1 MGSPGG
7 SHRSCRSSL
16 LWRLGA
22 LILILNAC
30 HAPLMINAKQITSLD
45 DDLDFAEKDNVILDR
60 EKRHDVLDD
69 WNSIADDDEP
79 QLVEGNW
86 FSQGVHRV
94 RRELSRIFGS
104 GTEASKVRV
113 HRSLNKRQQERR
125 QQAKEE
131 AKQRRDLQK
140 FNRQQL
146 QEKQRLQ
153 KLQSRKRSPDNYE
166 ENYPGSGDGGDGGD
180 GGDETTSYRTVFI
193 IHEPFFTEY
202 EDKNSEKFDTLQRQL
217 AQELLSFFREVYE
230 LDDDDVELHSTL
242 LNVEPTDDAFK
253 QRVLVQLEIP
263 NRITDFEEQFR
274 KQLSNYNRIDRIGA
288 SVDDR
293 FAFYPYQETQIN
305 IGYDIHPEGPVISAH
320 DTIPEVEGSGDDSA
334 VTISHS
340 GSVSGCRGDTTYTC
354 PVSGHT
360 ICDEQRC
367 DSIRD
372 CPDNEDESN
381 CDSDNY
387 EPDLICSEEEFK
399 CDYRCLNLNYRCN
412 GHLDCEDQT
421 DEAGCP
427 PTEEQEPNPK
437 PEPPVD
443 NWIGNVCQSNEFR
456 CRNGECISLDK
467 HCDNVSDCSEG
478 EDENE
483 DCAAACSAMEYQ
495 CRDGTRCI
503 SSSQQCDG
511 HPDCSD
517 GDDEEHC
524 DGSGY
529 DEDECRFNEFRC
541 GTGECIPMRQVCDNI
556 YDCADNSDELN
567 CDIDDPNTDTFDEN
581 EIIRNYADHNRQ
593 YVTSGPYGG
602 RPRLDGDDARE
613 YELYTPNRYE
623 GYTPKNVYV
632 KVNSD
637 SVCNSNQFKCTS
649 ANICIPLHMR
659 CDGFYHCNDLS
670 DERDCE
676 NYELPKTTRRPPI
689 SRPSTTTR
697 ITTTRTTS
705 APERPSWPAWTA
717 RPRPPA
723 SLEIGPT
730 SSPRASETVATR
742 TNPFLITSTTTATT
756 PLPTQ
761 LTNNSSP
768 SSSSSSSSLL
778 PTRSN
783 CLENIEFACHNR
795 DCIPIESVCDGID
808 DCDQHEDEDYMLCNC
823 SSDKYKCQRGG
834 GCIPKTQV
842 CDGKSQCH
850 DGSDESACHF
860 HARFNK
866 SRPIVECMSY
876 QYQCGDGSC
885 ISGYKRCNGITD
897 CADGADEN
905 NCLFHYPDNT
915 EDYDDRYDTDEMPC
929 DVTDVLCDDN
939 RCLPYEKKCDGIIDC
954 DDRTDEASCPGTENC
969 LDSEFECDDY
979 CIPLDQLCNGIVN
992 CNDGNDEHNCS
1003 FCRDGAHL
1011 CNNGDCIVPSRLCNG
1026 IIDCSD
1032 ASDERQCVTTRL
1044 TPNDCTS
1051 EEFFCD
1057 DLCLNRSKRC
1067 NGHIDC
1073 IDHSDENNCP
1083 LPCPQHTCPSGKCY
1097 TESERCDGRQ
1107 HCEDNS
1113 DERNCCA
1120 AGQFRCRDGHCISQE
1135 AVCDNY
1141 AQCPDGSDEADCHTG
1156 ECLSNQFRCR
1166 NGQCVGAA
1174 ARCNRQTDCLDGSD
1188 EQNCEPKQQ
1197 QNPNK
1202 MQGHSTVLSTA
1213 TTTTT
1218 TTTTIPTTAT
1228 MPSIQSTS
1236 VPAFRIICPSTT
1248 FRCEK
1253 GPCIA
1258 LALHCNGHVDCPYDA
1273 SDELDCPG
1281 LTLSNEIDPNEPAN
1295 NPRNQLLLK
1304 TYPDSQSIK
1313 ESREVVFRCR
1323 DEGPARAKVRW
1334 SRPGGQ
1340 PLPVGFTDK
1349 NGRLEIPNI
1358 RVEDAGTYVCEAV
1371 GFPSYMPGQQVTVHL
1386 QVERYN
1392 NVERPPTAC
1401 SEHQATCMN
1410 GDCIDKRNICDGT
1423 LHCSDGS
1430 DEHSCSHGRKCQP
1443 NQFLCNNS
1451 KCVERTWRCD
1461 GENDCGDNSDE
1472 ESCDTEASDTPCRFN
1487 EFQCRSGHCIP
1498 KSFQCDDLPDCT
1510 DGSDETG
1517 CMAPVPVRPP
1527 PPVKSLLEGESLELT
1542 CTATGTPVPTIV
1554 WRLNWGHVPDKCTS
1568 TSHEGTGKLYCPN
1581 MLLKDSGAYSCE
1593 IINTRGTHF
1602 VTPDT
1607 IVKVTPERNNFCAAG
1622 FFNMLARSAEECI
1635 SCFCFGVANSCD
1647 SANLFT
1653 YAIQPPILS
1662 HRVVSVELSP
1672 YRQLVINEA
1681 PGQDLLSLHH
1691 GVQFRASNVQYGGR
1705 ETPYLALPSDYMG
1718 NQLKSYGGNLKYEVS
1733 YVGSGRPVSGPDVII
1748 TGNGFTLTHR
1758 VRTQSGLSNK
1768 VSVSLLPGGW
1778 QKPDGRKATREEIMM
1793 ILANVDNILI
1803 RLGYL
1808 DSVEREVELVNISL
1822 DSAGTSDQ
1830 GLGSASLVEKCN
1842 CPPGYIGDSCESCA
1856 PGYVRQRGGAWLG
1869 HCVPFT
1875 PEPCAAGTYG
1885 DPRRG
1890 IPCRECPCPQSGSNN
1905 FASGCKLSPDGD
1917 VICNCYEGY
1926 TGRRCES
1933 CASGYQGTPMAPGGS
1948 CHRIPES
1955 TCNVEGTYSAKA
1967 DGSCQCKNLV
1977 IGEHCDSCAPKSFH
1991 LNSFTYT
1998 GCIECFCS
2006 GLQAD
2011 CTSTSW
2017 FRHQISSSFGRT
2029 RAPHGFQLVRDYTR
2043 LNPQTVAFEVSSS
2056 AISFSSSSS
2065 EHSGSDTLYWSLPAL
2080 FLGNKL
2086 TSYGGRL
2093 NYTLSYSPL
2102 PGGQMSRNSA
2112 PDVVI
2117 KSGEDLTLIHYR
2129 KSAVSPSTAN
2139 SYAVPIIE
2147 SAWQRSDGQLANR
2160 EHLLMAL
2167 SDIRAIYIKATYT
2180 TSTKEGSLQQVVL
2193 DTATATALG
2202 TQRAY
2207 EVEECRC
2214 PTGYKGL
2221 SCERCAPGYKRNPEE
2236 GLYLG
2241 LCEPCECNGHS
2252 SQCDAETGE
2261 CLNCADNTEGESCER
2276 CSAGYVGDA
2285 RQGSPYDCQPDG
2297 GEHRPAPGPGP
2308 NPDERIDCSRYYCD
2322 QYGTSSC
2329 DDGYCVCKQNVIGNQ
2344 CDQCRPGTFGLSG
2357 NHTDGCKECFCSRQ
2371 STQCSSAVLYR
2382 ELIPVDFIDNRPLIT
2397 DEHGEIQDNEN
2408 IRLDL
2413 KENLYIYSY
2422 ESFLPKYWSLRGSLL
2437 GNHLHSYGGTLTYLL
2452 IVESKSGR
2460 YVEGHDVI
2468 LIGNGVKLIWS
2479 RPSYKADEIQYT
2491 VRLHEDDDWQRQ
2503 ERGRAVQASRSD
2515 FMNVLTNLEHILI
2528 RATTKVPTT
2537 STSIGNVVL
2546 ETAVEQ
2552 RTAQATRATDIE
2564 LCQCP
2569 AGYQGNSCESCAPL
2583 HYRDVQGSC
2592 RVCPCQRENSESCA
2606 LGSNGFVECRCKP
2619 RYAGDRCQN
2628 VDTSPI
2634 IEEPPKICD
2643 ISRGFCCSGFHFDIE
2658 PNETISYND
2667 TLQIYKGNRII
2678 GNITKLRYGC
2688 HLRDNG
2694 NVEPPVP
2701 LPDDEDIHTQIIVS
2715 IARPEITIVP
2725 VGGSLTLTC
2734 SGRMRWN
2741 NDSVGVH
2748 WYKDNSQ
2755 LPSQASIEGGR
2766 LHLYNLQISDSG
2778 IYICQA
2784 RSEENSREYKD
2795 TVSIT
2800 ITEVE
2805 QQSPAR
2811 IVYLPSYVN
2820 FEEFQPNE
2828 INCEVEGNPTP
2839 SVTWTR
2845 VDGQADGLTRTDGT
2859 RLIFDSPRKS
2869 NEGRYRCQA
2878 YNKLNQ
2884 EEKYVQVY
2892 VQSSTPAPPPQ
2903 RERVYIQPEEFNGIA
2918 GDTVRL
2924 ICQSTG
2930 TAKLRYQWAHDGYP
2944 LQSQRNIYIRD
2955 NILEIVQAS
2964 VEDAGK
2970 YTCSGLDVYSRRID
2984 GDAHVYID
2992 QSQVPP
2998 IDGSTSPVI
3007 TPIDQQYVILQGED
3021 FSIACEASG
3030 TPYPSI
3036 KWAKVHEP
3044 LAENVHVSG
3053 NVLRIINARPENRGP
3068 YTCIAENKHG
3078 SDTANTNIDVEPREP
3093 PSIEIS
3099 PTEPQVAHVGTQS
3112 ALYCRVI
3119 GGIPE
3124 PTIQWRRVDG
3134 KPLSPR
3140 HKEQAHDPGYI
3151 LIDDI
3156 QISDDG
3162 DYECSATNVMGSVK
3176 VTTSVRVVESPVIS
3190 LTPDES
3196 IIYLTEGDELRIS
3209 CQASGYPNPSVQ
3221 WDYRDATPELYSNR
3235 VSNTAY
3241 LNIYRVSASNARNY
3255 VCTATNEAG
3264 TDERQI
3270 RVEVKPKRGDIP
3282 EDDGDVE
3289 IIPPYTQRPT
3299 YAPPYPESEPKKS
3312 FATTG
3317 DNVTLSCAIVG
3328 PYDVSVNWMRVDGQP
3343 LLPNVVVDHSNLTII
3358 AVKEQNLGQYRCD
3371 MFDSRNNLVNYEV
3384 REIALLAL
3392 PKITF
3397 YPNIPLEIEAYQN
3410 LDLYCQAEN
3419 ARPEDVHWSADN
3431 NRPLSSSVRIDGSVL
3446 RFRSITE
3453 ADAGGYRCSAFNQ
3466 FGSMEK
3472 VAQVK
3477 VNPRH
3482 IYHPRPT
3489 SQDYTSNVGD
3499 TVQLQC
3505 VVSQSHG
3512 ELRHNVEYRWNREDQ
3527 QPLPNDVSHTN
3538 QVLVLKSVKREDEGR
3553 YVCTS
3558 YDVST
3563 RQYLDPTYINLRVQP
3578 NIINKFKIGH
3588 SVPQSPCIVFLI
3600 CTDFKSNNK
3609 AKANKQQHN
3618 SNNRPIATTP
3628 AACQPSDFKCVSH
3641 PHTCIKAN
3649 MVCDGIYD
3657 CTDHSDEFNCTRDYG
3672 SGKGKL
3678 KADSSGKGTA
3688 VAATVAAG
3696 TAGTGTGLNFK
3707 RWKKNSR
3714 QFLRQKRRNYHQQEK
3729 LPMMI
3734 SSLFAIPG
3742 SNYQTYLP
3750 PVAVA
3755 TPSPIPNRA
3764 HDYSLNL
3771 NQQSS
3776 NLRPGEST
3784 EVECYSSDDTYSDVI
3799 WERADGSPLTDNV
3812 QQVGNRLIISEVNAA
3827 DAGSYVCKCKT
3838 DEGDLYTTT
3847 YELTVE
3853 EQPHELKRPKI
3864 VHAQV
3869 GDGAQLQCGADDSRS
3884 PQRRWSRQY
3893 GQLQP
3898 GRDLVGEH
3906 LSLDDVQ
3913 SSDAGTYIC
3922 TATYSN
3928 GESVDYPSILVVT
3941 GAIPHFDQAPLSY
3954 MSFPTLP
3961 DSSFKFNF
3969 ELTFRP
3975 ESENGILLFN
3985 GQTRGPGDYIALS
3998 LKDRFAEFR
4007 FDFGGKPMVI
4017 RSEEPV
4023 QLNEWHT
4030 VRVHR
4035 SRRDGYMQLDEQHP
4049 VAFPTLSQTPPLDL
4063 IEDLFIAGMPS
4074 WELLPEEAVS
4084 GERTGFVGCIS
4095 RLSLQG
4101 RTIELMK
4108 DAKFK
4113 VGVTS
4118 CKPCAENP
4126 CANSGI
4132 CLESQTELAYTCVCQ
4147 QGWTGRNCAVEGTQ
4161 CTPGICGAGRCEN
4174 TELDMECLCPLN
4186 RTGDRCQYIEHLNE
4200 QSLNF
4205 KRNSYAAYGTPRG
4218 NRVNITLSVR
4228 PSSLRDAVLLYAAE
4242 SKLPSGDYMALI
4254 LRDGHVELIINTA
4267 ARLKPVVIRS
4277 ADPLPL
4283 HRWTRIEMQRRLGE
4297 SFLRV
4302 GNAAE
4307 KRAKASGAPR
4317 ALSLKTWLYVGGYD
4331 RATVKINRDINI
4343 TDGFDGCISRLN
4355 DAPRTIH
4362 LLADIQDAANVQNCG
4377 ELNEI
4382 GGDGDN
4388 GGNDNVPPPD
4398 DGNGSGEVDGQEQHQ
4413 PYTNLPPCSIDP
4425 CENGGTCTEV
4435 ANQAVCSCPLGYT
4448 GKECKEYIQVGY
4460 NASFQ
4465 GNGYLEISRNQF
4477 DTSIEQAY
4485 TAATIVFSTSK
4496 PNGLLLWWG
4505 QKAGEEYTG
4514 QDFIAVAVVD
4524 GYVEYALRLDGEEA
4538 VIRNNDNRV
4547 DDGHRH
4553 IAIVKRTDNTA
4564 MLEVDR
4570 ITHSSE
4576 TRPTIKKEI
4585 TLPGN
4590 VFIGGIPDIAQ
4601 FTGKRYAHNFTGC
4614 IVVVEGDAVGQINL
4628 GPSAVNGVNVDTCPV
4643 KNESLG
4649 GTEPP
4654 VV

>member
-1 MGSPGG
+1 M
-7 SHRSCRSSL
+7 
-16 LWRLGA
+16 
-22 LILILNAC
+22 NM
-30 HAPLMINAKQITSLD
+30 LMQ
-45 DDLDFAEKDNVILDR
+45 R
-60 EKRHDVLDD
+60 
-69 WNSIADDDEP
+69 DE
-79 QLVEGNW
+79 
-86 FSQGVHRV
+86 
-94 RRELSRIFGS
+94 
-104 GTEASKVRV
+104 
-113 HRSLNKRQQERR
+113 
-125 QQAKEE
+125 KEE
-131 AKQRRDLQK
+131 EEEEEEE
-140 FNRQQL
+140 
-146 QEKQRLQ
+146 EKHI
-153 KLQSRKRSPDNYE
+153 RSDP
-166 ENYPGSGDGGDGGD
+166 
-180 GGDETTSYRTVFI
+180 
-193 IHEPFFTEY
+193 
-202 EDKNSEKFDTLQRQL
+202 
-217 AQELLSFFREVYE
+217 
-230 LDDDDVELHSTL
+230 
-242 LNVEPTDDAFK
+242 
-253 QRVLVQLEIP
+253 
-263 NRITDFEEQFR
+263 
-274 KQLSNYNRIDRIGA
+274 A
-288 SVDDR
+288 SVMCR
-293 FAFYPYQETQIN
+293 LLRQPLRA
-305 IGYDIHPEGPVISAH
+305 AAAA
-320 DTIPEVEGSGDDSA
+320 SA
-334 VTISHS
+334 VWLFWAILLAHHCPLNEAR
-340 GSVSGCRGDTTYTC
+340 GSYLSY
-354 PVSGHT
+354 
-360 ICDEQRC
+360 
-367 DSIRD
+367 
-372 CPDNEDESN
+372 
-381 CDSDNY
+381 
-387 EPDLICSEEEFK
+387 
-399 CDYRCLNLNYRCN
+399 
-412 GHLDCEDQT
+412 
-421 DEAGCP
+421 
-427 PTEEQEPNPK
+427 
-437 PEPPVD
+437 
-443 NWIGNVCQSNEFR
+443 GNSMVCQPNEFR
-456 CRNGECISLDK
+456 CHNGECISSDK

-524 DGSGY
+524 DGIVPKLRYTCPKGKFTCRDLSCISIVHRCDGRADCPQDRSDEEGCPCLYDKWQCDDGTCIAKELLCNGNIDCPEDISDERYCDGGY

-567 CDIDDPNTDTFDEN
+567 CGKG
-581 EIIRNYADHNRQ
+581 H
-593 YVTSGPYGG
+593 YGD
-602 RPRLDGDDARE
+602 RPRLDGDDAKE
-613 YELYTPNRYE
+613 YEVYTPNGYE
-623 GYTPKNVYV
+623 AYPPKNVYV

-637 SVCNSNQFKCTS
+637 SVCSSNQFKCTS

-659 CDGFYHCNDLS
+659 CDGYYHCNDMS

-676 NYELPKTTRRPPI
+676 NYVVPKTTRRPPI

-742 TNPFLITSTTTATT
+742 TNPFLITSTTTT
-756 PLPTQ
+756 PLPTAI
-761 LTNNSSP
+761 TS
-768 SSSSSSSSLL
+768 
-778 PTRSN
+778 SN

-842 CDGKSQCH
+842 CDGKSQCY

-860 HARFNK
+860 HARFNQ
-866 SRPIVECMSY
+866 SRPIVDCMSF

-905 NCLFHYPDNT
+905 NCLFHYPDET

-1067 NGHIDC
+1067 NGQIDC
-1073 IDHSDENNCP
+1073 NDHSDENNCP
-1083 LPCPQHTCPSGKCY
+1083 QTAHDARYPSQYYPHSHTHTQTHSLLPCPQHTCPSGKCY

-1113 DERNCCA
+1113 DERNCTQCKELEFLCYDQQYCINASQHCDGYYDCKDFSDEQNCIGCA

-1141 AQCPDGSDEADCHTG
+1141 PQCPDGSDEADCHTG

-1166 NGQCVGAA
+1166 NGQCVSAA

-1188 EQNCEPKQQ
+1188 EQSC
-1197 QNPNK
+1197 
-1202 MQGHSTVLSTA
+1202 GHSTVLSTTITA

-1218 TTTTIPTTAT
+1218 TTNIPTTAT
-1228 MPSIQSTS
+1228 MPSIHSTS

-1295 NPRNQLLLK
+1295 TPRNQLLLK

-1334 SRPGGQ
+1334 SRPGGR

-1371 GFPSYMPGQQVTVHL
+1371 GFPNYMPGQQVTVHL
-1386 QVERYN
+1386 EVERSWGEHKYEDLKSNRIKYGHVPHIDLEFFGLDN

-1401 SEHQATCMN
+1401 NEHQATCMN

-1443 NQFLCNNS
+1443 NQFLCDNS

-1472 ESCDTEASDTPCRFN
+1472 ASCDTEASDTPCRFN

-1498 KSFQCDDLPDCT
+1498 KSFQCDDVPDCI

-1554 WRLNWGHVPDKCTS
+1554 WRLNWGHVPEKCTS

-1581 MLLKDSGAYSCE
+1581 MLLQDSGAYSCE

-1635 SCFCFGVANSCD
+1635 RCFCFGVANSCD

-1662 HRVVSVELSP
+1662 HRVVTVELSP

-1681 PGQDLLSLHH
+1681 SGQDLLTLHH
-1691 GVQFRASNVQYGGR
+1691 GVQFRASNVQFGGR

-1718 NQLKSYGGNLKYEVS
+1718 NQLKSYGGKLKYEVS

-1748 TGNGFTLTHR
+1748 TGNRFTLTHS

-1768 VSVSLLPGGW
+1768 VSVPLLPGSW
-1778 QKPDGRKATREEIMM
+1778 QKHDGRQASREEIMM

-1808 DSVEREVELVNISL
+1808 DSVEREVELVNIAL

-1856 PGYVRQRGGAWLG
+1856 PGYVREPGGAWLG

-1890 IPCRECPCPQSGSNN
+1890 IACRECPCPLSGSNN
-1905 FASGCKLSPDGD
+1905 FASGCKLSPDGE
-1917 VICNCYEGY
+1917 VICDCYEGY
-1926 TGRRCES
+1926 VGRRCES

-1955 TCNVEGTYSAKA
+1955 TCNVEGTYSARA
-1967 DGSCQCKNLV
+1967 DGSCHCKDLV

-2011 CTSTSW
+2011 CASTSW
-2017 FRHQISSSFGRT
+2017 FRDQISSSFGRT
-2029 RAPHGFQLVRDYTR
+2029 RVAHGFQLVRDYTR
-2043 LNPQTVAFEVSSS
+2043 PNPQTLQFETS
-2056 AISFSSSSS
+2056 ANDISFSSFSS

-2129 KSAVSPSTAN
+2129 KSVVSPSTAN

-2214 PTGYKGL
+2214 PPGYKGL

-2297 GEHRPAPGPGP
+2297 QYPNPPGPGP
-2308 NPDERIDCSRYYCD
+2308 NPDGQTDCSRYYCNP
-2322 QYGTSSC
+2322 YGTSSC
-2329 DDGYCVCKQNVIGNQ
+2329 DTGYCVCKQNVIGNQ

-2357 NHTDGCKECFCSRQ
+2357 NHTDGCKECFCSGQ
-2371 STQCSSAVLYR
+2371 STQCISAVLYR
-2382 ELIPVDFIDNRPLIT
+2382 ELIPVDFIDNPPLIT
-2397 DEHGEIQDNEN
+2397 DENGEIQDHEN
-2408 IRLDL
+2408 IKFDL
-2413 KENLYIYSY
+2413 KENLYTYSY
-2422 ESFLPKYWSLRGSLL
+2422 ESFLPKYWSLRGNLL
-2437 GNHLHSYGGTLTYLL
+2437 GNHLHSYGGTLTYIL
-2452 IVESKSGR
+2452 IVESNSGR

-2479 RPSYKADEIQYT
+2479 RSSHEAEETQYT
-2491 VRLHEDDDWQRQ
+2491 VRLHEDEDWQRQ
-2503 ERGRAVQASRSD
+2503 ERGRSVQASRSD
-2515 FMNVLTNLEHILI
+2515 FMSVLTNLEHILI

-2537 STSIGNVVL
+2537 RTSIGNVVL

-2552 RTAQATRATDIE
+2552 RTALASRATDIE
-2564 LCQCP
+2564 VCQCP

-2606 LGSNGFVECRCKP
+2606 LGSNGYVECRCKP
-2619 RYAGDRCQN
+2619 RYTGDLCQN
-2628 VDTSPI
+2628 VD
-2634 IEEPPKICD
+2634 
-2643 ISRGFCCSGFHFDIE
+2643 
-2658 PNETISYND
+2658 
-2667 TLQIYKGNRII
+2667 
-2678 GNITKLRYGC
+2678 
-2688 HLRDNG
+2688 NG
-2694 NVEPPVP
+2694 IVEPPVNP
-2701 LPDDEDIHTQIIVS
+2701 PDDVDIRTQIDVL
-2715 IARPEITIVP
+2715 IARPAITIVP

-2748 WYKDNSQ
+2748 WYKNNSQ
-2755 LPSQASIEGGR
+2755 LPSQASVEGGR

-2784 RSEENSREYKD
+2784 RNAETFREYKD

-2800 ITEVE
+2800 ITEIE
-2805 QQSPAR
+2805 QESPAR
-2811 IVYLPSYVN
+2811 IVYLPSYVT

-2828 INCEVEGNPTP
+2828 INCQVEGNPTP
-2839 SVTWTR
+2839 SITWTR

-2869 NEGRYRCQA
+2869 NEGRYRCLA
-2878 YNKLNQ
+2878 SNKLNQ

-2903 RERVYIQPEEFNGIA
+2903 RERVYIQPLEFNGIV

-2924 ICQSTG
+2924 TCQSTG
-2930 TAKLRYQWAHDGYP
+2930 SAQLRYQWAHDGYP
-2944 LQSQRNIYIRD
+2944 LQSQRNIYISD
-2955 NILEIVQAS
+2955 NILEIVQ
-2964 VEDAGK
+2964 VTLEDSGK
-2970 YTCSGLDVYSRRID
+2970 YTCSGLDMYARRID
-2984 GDAHVYID
+2984 ADAHVYID
-2992 QSQVPP
+2992 QSSVPP

-3007 TPIDQQYVILQGED
+3007 TPINQQYVIQQGED

-3099 PTEPQVAHVGTQS
+3099 PREPQTHHVGTQG
-3112 ALYCRVI
+3112 ALYCRAT

-3124 PTIQWRRVDG
+3124 PTVQWRRADG

-3140 HKEQAHDPGYI
+3140 HQEQAHDPGYI
-3151 LIDDI
+3151 IIDDI
-3156 QISDDG
+3156 QISDAG
-3162 DYECSATNVMGSVK
+3162 DYECSATNEMGSVK
-3176 VTTSVRVVESPVIS
+3176 VTATVRVVEIPVIS
-3190 LTPDES
+3190 VTPDDS

-3221 WDYRDATPELYSNR
+3221 WDYRDVQPELYSNR

-3241 LNIYRVSASNARNY
+3241 LNIYRVSASDARVY
-3255 VCTATNEAG
+3255 VCTASNEAG
-3264 TDERQI
+3264 TDERSI

-3289 IIPPYTQRPT
+3289 IIPSYPSRPT
-3299 YAPPYPESEPKKS
+3299 YAPPQESQPPKS
-3312 FATTG
+3312 FATAG
-3317 DNVTLSCAIVG
+3317 DNVTLTCDPIDLYHANVQW
-3328 PYDVSVNWMRVDGQP
+3328 VRVDGRP
-3343 LLPNVVVDHSNLTII
+3343 LPPNVYINRSNLTII
-3358 AVKEQNLGQYRCD
+3358 AVEERNTGQYRCNV
-3371 MFDSRNNLVNYEV
+3371 FDSHSSLLNYEI
-3384 REIALLAL
+3384 RELVLL
-3392 PKITF
+3392 PVPIITF
-3397 YPNIPLEIEAYQN
+3397 HPNIPLEVEAYQN
-3410 LDLYCQAEN
+3410 LDLHCLVEN

-3431 NRPLSSSVRIDGSVL
+3431 NRPLSGSVRIEGNIL

-3453 ADAGGYRCSAFNQ
+3453 ADAGGYRCTASNQ
-3466 FGSMEK
+3466 FGRSEK
-3472 VAQVK
+3472 VAQVM
-3477 VNPRH
+3477 VNSRP
-3482 IYHPRPT
+3482 IYRQRPK
-3489 SQDYTSNVGD
+3489 SEEYTGNVGD
-3499 TVQLQC
+3499 TV
-3505 VVSQSHG
+3505 
-3512 ELRHNVEYRWNREDQ
+3512 ELRCSLANDKGVLRYNVQYRWYREDQ
-3527 QPLPNDVSHTN
+3527 QPLPNDVNPNN
-3538 QVLVLKSVKREDEGR
+3538 QLLVLKSIKLEDEGR

-3558 YDVST
+3558 YDVIT
-3563 RQYLDPTYINLRVQP
+3563 HKYLDPTYINLRVQP
-3578 NIINKFKIGH
+3578 
-3588 SVPQSPCIVFLI
+3588 
-3600 CTDFKSNNK
+3600 
-3609 AKANKQQHN
+3609 
-3618 SNNRPIATTP
+3618 
-3628 AACQPSDFKCVSH
+3628 
-3641 PHTCIKAN
+3641 
-3649 MVCDGIYD
+3649 
-3657 CTDHSDEFNCTRDYG
+3657 
-3672 SGKGKL
+3672 
-3678 KADSSGKGTA
+3678 
-3688 VAATVAAG
+3688 
-3696 TAGTGTGLNFK
+3696 
-3707 RWKKNSR
+3707 
-3714 QFLRQKRRNYHQQEK
+3714 
-3729 LPMMI
+3729 
-3734 SSLFAIPG
+3734 IPG
-3742 SNYQTYLP
+3742 SNYPTYLP

-3799 WERADGSPLTDNV
+3799 WERADGLPLTDNV
-3812 QQVGNRLIISEVNAA
+3812 QQVGNRLIISDVNAA

-3847 YELTVE
+3847 YELAVDE
-3853 EQPHELKRPKI
+3853 EPHELKRPKI

-3884 PQRRWSRQY
+3884 PHRRWSRQY

-3898 GRDLVGEH
+3898 GRDLVSEH
-3906 LSLDDVQ
+3906 LALDDVQ
-3913 SSDAGTYIC
+3913 SNDAGTYIC
-3922 TATYSN
+3922 TATYSD

-3941 GAIPHFDQAPLSY
+3941 GAIPHFDQTPLSY

-4017 RSEEPV
+4017 RSEEPI

-4063 IEDLFIAGMPS
+4063 IEDLYIAGMPS
-4074 WELLPEEAVS
+4074 WDLLPEEAVS

-4161 CTPGICGAGRCEN
+4161 CAPGICGAGRCEN

-4277 ADPLPL
+4277 AEPLPL

-4362 LLADIQDAANVQNCG
+4362 LLADIQDAANIQNCG

-4388 GGNDNVPPPD
+4388 GGNDSVPPPD

-4425 CENGGTCTEV
+4425 CENGGTCSEV